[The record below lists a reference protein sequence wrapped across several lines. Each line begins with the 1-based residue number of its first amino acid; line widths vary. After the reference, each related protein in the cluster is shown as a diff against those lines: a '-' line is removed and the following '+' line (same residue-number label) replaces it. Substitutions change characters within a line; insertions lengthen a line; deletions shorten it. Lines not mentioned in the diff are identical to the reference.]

1 MLLCDSPWSADPF
14 WYCFLFLQILPQH
27 RYILCLQ
34 KNHLAVIFISYTS
47 PTELHFLFKKQK
59 RKKKKREI
67 LFCLWVWWF
76 WGGCVFGVC
85 LGFLFFF
92 SANTLAH
99 GVLKHLLT
107 SLDNSESSS
116 LVLLSIKRWLAF
128 PGLSFP
134 VRHCTCFAFR
144 VCGDKSSS
152 Q

>member
-1 MLLCDSPWSADPF
+1 MFLCDSSWSADPF

-27 RYILCLQ
+27 CYTLCLQ

-59 RKKKKREI
+59 RKKGAI
-67 LFCLWVWWF
+67 LFCLWEWWF

-85 LGFLFFF
+85 LFFLFFF

-116 LVLLSIKRWLAF
+116 LVLLSIKRWLVF
-128 PGLSFP
+128 PGHLSSWTLHMLCLQSMW
-134 VRHCTCFAFR
+134 R
-144 VCGDKSSS
+144 
-152 Q
+152 